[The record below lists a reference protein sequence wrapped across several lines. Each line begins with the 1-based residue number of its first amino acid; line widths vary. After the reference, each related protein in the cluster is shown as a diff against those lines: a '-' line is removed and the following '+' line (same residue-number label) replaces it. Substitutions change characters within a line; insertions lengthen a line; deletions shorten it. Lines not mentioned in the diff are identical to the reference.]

1 MTSRLCRDWIKDVL
15 KKCKAIRGFFSPA
28 CRQVKLYSFTLI
40 ELLVVI
46 AIIAIL
52 AAMLLPALQQAR
64 ERGKSAKCM
73 ANLKTVGAGVL
84 NYCDAYNDH
93 MPIDSGYTE
102 YGSFW
107 QSAFAKLKLIDVQ
120 EANSA
125 SPIPKGVYNCPAET
139 YPKLM
144 KSATAYDGVWNSY
157 KGCAYG
163 INRYLARY
171 YKGASNTY
179 AYSVPRKIVVVRF
192 PSVTMAM
199 ADKGGATNPA
209 NEDKRCQTTARAR
222 AGTIAER
229 HSGSWNYATLDGGVK
244 SRKKYPCRWQSE
256 DYTDWLFAPTDWTKK

>member
-1 MTSRLCRDWIKDVL
+1 MKNALRKNI
-15 KKCKAIRGFFSPA
+15 FSPA
-28 CRQVKLYSFTLI
+28 CRQVKQGFTLI

-52 AAMLLPALQQAR
+52 AAMLLPALTQAR
-64 ERGKSAKCM
+64 ERGKSAKCI
-73 ANLKTVGAGVL
+73 ANLKSLGAGVL
-84 NYCDAYNDH
+84 NYCDTYNDH
-93 MPIDSGYTE
+93 MPIDSGYAE
-102 YGSFW
+102 GSFW
-107 QSAFAKLKLIDVQ
+107 QIAFCRLKLIDVK
-120 EANSA
+120 EPTSG
-125 SPIPKGVYNCPAET
+125 SPIPFGIYHCPSET

-179 AYSVPRKIVVVRF
+179 AYSVPRKIVAARF

-209 NEDKRCQTTARAR
+209 NEDKRCQIVARAR
-222 AGTIAER
+222 GGTIAER
-229 HSGSWNYATLDGGVK
+229 HLGNWNYATLDGGVK
-244 SRKKYPCRWQSE
+244 SRKKYPCRWQAE